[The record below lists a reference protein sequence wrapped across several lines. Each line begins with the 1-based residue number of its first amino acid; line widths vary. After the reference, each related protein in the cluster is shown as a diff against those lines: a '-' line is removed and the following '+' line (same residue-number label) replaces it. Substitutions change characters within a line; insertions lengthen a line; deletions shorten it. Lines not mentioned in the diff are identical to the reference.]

1 MPDWLY
7 DLIDYL
13 PEWILLICSIL
24 LGTVIGASIFTL
36 GLSLAA
42 YVLLHA

>member
-13 PEWILLICSIL
+13 PEWILLICAIL
-24 LGTVIGASIFTL
+24 LGTVIGATIFAI